1 MEGNKTVEELLKV
14 YTAKSGFSND
24 DLEKENIYFTFGGN
38 KIDKNS
44 QKKIKD
50 FLGTNV
56 PRINV
61 FFSKNLTN

>member
-1 MEGNKTVEELLKV
+1 MEGNKTVEELLKL

-24 DLEKENIYFTFGGN
+24 DLEKENIYFTFDVY

-50 FLGTNV
+50 FLGTHSPNIIV
-56 PRINV
+56 Y
-61 FFSKNLTN
+61 FAKNLTN